1 MTQKHN
7 EQLFTSC
14 TYFSFIYAFVSFLR
28 RVGLFRF
35 QVSSSI
41 AFIIDRYAHIFFLP
55 HLIVDRDGAFTFSS

>member
-1 MTQKHN
+1 MH
-7 EQLFTSC
+7 LFFF
-14 TYFSFIYAFVSFLR
+14 YYAFAQRASYLVSFLR

-55 HLIVDRDGAFTFSS
+55 HLMVDRDGAFTFSS